1 MNELETEVYNKII
14 NSIKLLR
21 EITLENDSEKFANN
35 MVKLIQSII
44 ISYADKL
51 TQESLANITIAM
63 IAAENELNF
72 NGVAS

>member
-51 TQESLANITIAM
+51 TQESLTNITIAM